1 MSPNF
6 WDEHMHQYAQKFE
19 ELLNEIIDKY
29 DFDNILY
36 FGLEVNLYQWV
47 CSSIIAE
54 KIKEKSPS
62 AVIVVGGIGTKEA
75 AIAYLQNFAQFDIAM
90 WGEGEIPLLHLTEK
104 ISDDKTDELSSI
116 GNIAYRVNV

>member
-1 MSPNF
+1 
-6 WDEHMHQYAQKFE
+6 MHRYAQKLE

-54 KIKEKSPS
+54 KSKRK
-62 AVIVVGGIGTKEA
+62 VH
-75 AIAYLQNFAQFDIAM
+75 LQ
-90 WGEGEIPLLHLTEK
+90 
-104 ISDDKTDELSSI
+104 
-116 GNIAYRVNV
+116 

>member
-1 MSPNF
+1 MGL
-6 WDEHMHQYAQKFE
+6 FE
-19 ELLNEIIDKY
+19 Y
-29 DFDNILY
+29 Y
-36 FGLEVNLYQWV
+36 RR
-47 CSSIIAE
+47 

-104 ISDDKTDELSSI
+104 FPRIKRM
-116 GNIAYRVNV
+116 NYPR